1 MNCAIKFL
9 AGIGFGAALASA
21 GTLSYTCDP
30 SIGAATC
37 TYLNTTIAGLYN
49 NTFTN
54 LNANIYITYGT
65 TGLGQG
71 ESPNNVISYSTY
83 LSDYT
88 TNAAASGN
96 PNQAT
101 ALTSL
106 NTYATP
112 AYAGSSVQIS
122 GALGEAL
129 GISANDL
136 IGFDSAGNSGCTLSA
151 AGCYEDVLTITND
164 PSTLL
169 YYRNGVI
176 DPDAYD
182 FYSVVEHET
191 DEALGTVSCIE
202 TQDTTLMNN
211 CDGAESASDLF
222 RYQSA
227 HNLIPDSSLS
237 TAPGAYLSYDS
248 GVTNALGAGVFY
260 NTLTNGEDYG
270 DFVGNYGCPT
280 APYVQDGE
288 GCPGFAGLDITNDGG
303 AEINMLNTVGFD
315 LPASSVPEP
324 ATFVLF
330 GVGLGFLGMLHQ
342 RRRATV
348 RANGGRR

>member
-1 MNCAIKFL
+1 MTLNRMLPVVASL
-9 AGIGFGAALASA
+9 VFGAASASA
-21 GTLSYTCDP
+21 SGLTYTCDP
-30 SIGAATC
+30 SIAASTC
-37 TYLNTTIAGLYN
+37 DYLNTTIAGLYN
-49 NTFTN
+49 STFTN

-71 ESPNNVISYSTY
+71 ENPNNSISYATF

-88 TNAAASGN
+88 TNATGSGN
-96 PNQAT
+96 ANQSS
-101 ALTSL
+101 ALSSL
-106 NTYATP
+106 GTYASP
-112 AYAGSSVQIS
+112 IYAGTDVQIS

-129 GISANDL
+129 GISADNL
-136 IGFDSAGNSGCTLSA
+136 MGFDSMGNSGCTLSA

-169 YYRNGVI
+169 FYRNGGTI

-202 TQDTTLMNN
+202 TQDPTLMNN
-211 CDGAESASDLF
+211 CDGAESAADLF

-227 HNLIPDSSLS
+227 GNLIADSLFS
-237 TAPGAYLSYDS
+237 TTPGAYLSFDG
-248 GVTNALGAGVFY
+248 GVTNALGSGVFY
-260 NTLTNGEDYG
+260 NTLSNGNDYG
-270 DFVGNYGCPT
+270 DFVSGCPGT
-280 APYVQDGE
+280 PHVQDAT

-315 LPASSVPEP
+315 LAPASATPEP
-324 ATFVLF
+324 GTISLF
-330 GVGLGFLGMLHQ
+330 AAGLGCLGLCY
-342 RRRATV
+342 RRRL
-348 RANGGRR
+348 RS